1 MWCSCIGKRSD
12 SSRLWRQG
20 VVKGTV
26 LLTTFATRMLSSI
39 FGIAIIALPAG
50 IITAGFMERLN
61 DPKEQAQDDSE
72 QIDETVKEKTE

>member
-1 MWCSCIGKRSD
+1 
-12 SSRLWRQG
+12 
-20 VVKGTV
+20 
-26 LLTTFATRMLSSI
+26 MLSSI